1 MTMRAFQGRF
11 IRCSLFW
18 KKMLGPEDSKYSRP
32 DHQNNGE
39 DEVTGGWFP
48 DDYGYGECKRKEGDK

>member
-1 MTMRAFQGRF
+1 
-11 IRCSLFW
+11 
-18 KKMLGPEDSKYSRP
+18 MLGPEDSKYSRP